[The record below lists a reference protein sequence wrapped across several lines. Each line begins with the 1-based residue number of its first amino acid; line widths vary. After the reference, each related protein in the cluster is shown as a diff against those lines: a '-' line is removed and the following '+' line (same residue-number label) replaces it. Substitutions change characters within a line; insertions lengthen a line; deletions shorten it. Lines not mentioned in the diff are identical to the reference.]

1 MKHAPTP
8 RVLVVTDSSACL
20 PPRVADRPHV
30 RVLPIWI
37 LLEDG
42 EYADGPETAPLV
54 YAALAAGQQVGSS
67 PPTAVE
73 YVKAI
78 EEGDFDAAV
87 VLTPAV
93 EFTVMYR
100 NASVAGR
107 LAARPVEVVDCRTA
121 AAAQSLVVLAVID
134 AVEAGAS
141 AGEAAAVARDV
152 AGRADLLAALPNMR
166 AVEQNASLPDATPG
180 RVGAVMPS
188 LFRFHDGT
196 VIHVGDVRP
205 GVDSVDALLQAC
217 EGTFD
222 GASGSGSR
230 SRSGSGSG
238 SGSGSRSGSGSGSR
252 SRTGSGSGE
261 ALVFHAA
268 EERLARRLASLLP
281 GRTRV
286 VPFSPAMAVHTGPGW
301 IGVAWLS

>member
-1 MKHAPTP
+1 VVKHASTP

-37 LLEDG
+37 LLEEG
-42 EYADGPETAPLV
+42 EFADGPETAPLV
-54 YAALAAGQQVGSS
+54 YAALAAGHQVRSN

-87 VLTPAV
+87 VITPAV

-100 NASVAGR
+100 NASVARR
-107 LAARPVEVVDCRTA
+107 LSTRPVEVVDCRTA
-121 AAAQSLVVLAVID
+121 AAAQSLVVLAVVD
-134 AVEAGAS
+134 AVEGGAS
-141 AGEAAAVARDV
+141 AAEAAGVAREV
-152 AGRADLLAALPNMR
+152 AARADLLAALPTMR

-188 LFRFHDGT
+188 LFRFHEGT
-196 VIHVGDVRP
+196 VMHVGDVRP
-205 GVDSVDALLQAC
+205 GVDPVDALRQAC
-217 EGTFD
+217 D
-222 GASGSGSR
+222 GSF
-230 SRSGSGSG
+230 
-238 SGSGSRSGSGSGSR
+238 
-252 SRTGSGSGE
+252 GE

-268 EERLARRLASLLP
+268 EERLARRLAALLP

-286 VPFSPAMAVHTGPGW
+286 VPFSPAMAVHTGAGW